1 MYIDF
6 TICSEENKLIFL
18 KELFP
23 NSTLLMKD
31 DLLIS
36 GKKIPYNEFNITF
49 ELDFFYYNDDMIR
62 SFKNFINNEK
72 KILCDFIQTN
82 NLKSSLCI
90 VIKKTDELPGI
101 SISNENLNFLTE
113 LNANIDIDFI

>member
-6 TICSEENKLIFL
+6 TICSEENNLTLL

-23 NSTLLMKD
+23 NSTLLLKG

-36 GKKIPYNEFNITF
+36 GKKNPYNEFNITF
-49 ELDFFYYNDDMIR
+49 ELGFLYFIDEMIL
-62 SFKNFINNEK
+62 SFKNFINNK
-72 KILCDFIQTN
+72 KDILCDFIKEN

-90 VIKKTDELPGI
+90 VIKKIDELPGI
-101 SISNENLNFLTE
+101 SISNENLFFLTE
-113 LNANIDIDFI
+113 LNASIDIDFI

>member
-49 ELDFFYYNDDMIR
+49 ELDFFYYIDDMIR

-72 KILCDFIQTN
+72 KFLCDFIQTN

>member
-49 ELDFFYYNDDMIR
+49 ELDFFYYIDDMIR

-72 KILCDFIQTN
+72 NFCVILFKQT
-82 NLKSSLCI
+82 I
-90 VIKKTDELPGI
+90 
-101 SISNENLNFLTE
+101 
-113 LNANIDIDFI
+113 

>member
-6 TICSEENKLIFL
+6 TICSEENNLTLL

-23 NSTLLMKD
+23 NSTLLLKGDM
-31 DLLIS
+31 LIS

-49 ELDFFYYNDDMIR
+49 ELGFLYFIDEMIL
-62 SFKNFINNEK
+62 SFKNFINNK
-72 KILCDFIQTN
+72 KDILCDFIKEN

-101 SISNENLNFLTE
+101 SISNENLFFLTE
-113 LNANIDIDFI
+113 LNASIDIDFI